1 MEIDSK
7 EKAKRGPLFWGLRL
21 REPLLTTYCTSEEC
35 RFSSL
40 DLEAHEQFV
49 SVLKLG
55 VKKDERR

>member
-7 EKAKRGPLFWGLRL
+7 EKAKRGPLFWDLRL
-21 REPLLTTYCTSEEC
+21 REPLLTTYCTSEEG

>member
-7 EKAKRGPLFWGLRL
+7 EKAKRGPFFWGLRL
-21 REPLLTTYCTSEEC
+21 REPLLTTYCTSEEG